1 MLEVIMIFE
10 CVIILMSLKHQ
21 KEQEILKADPESFN
35 QNQKKKKSFYRL
47 LNPIASLLTHLI
59 YRRSFYLN

>member
-21 KEQEILKADPESFN
+21 IEQEILKADPESFN
-35 QNQKKKKSFYRL
+35 QNRKKKKSFYRL

-59 YRRSFYLN
+59 

>member
-35 QNQKKKKSFYRL
+35 QNRKKKIFLQIIKSYCF
-47 LNPIASLLTHLI
+47 SL
-59 YRRSFYLN
+59 

>member
-35 QNQKKKKSFYRL
+35 QNRKKKKSFYRL
-47 LNPIASLLTHLI
+47 LNPKASLLTHLI
-59 YRRSFYLN
+59 

>member
-35 QNQKKKKSFYRL
+35 QNRKKKKSFYRL

-59 YRRSFYLN
+59 

>member
-1 MLEVIMIFE
+1 MGCHWMLEVIMIFE

-35 QNQKKKKSFYRL
+35 ENRKKKKSFYRL
-47 LNPIASLLTHLI
+47 LNPKASLLTHLI
-59 YRRSFYLN
+59 

>member
-59 YRRSFYLN
+59 

>member
-35 QNQKKKKSFYRL
+35 QNRKKKNIFTDY
-47 LNPIASLLTHLI
+47 
-59 YRRSFYLN
+59 

>member
-35 QNQKKKKSFYRL
+35 QNRKKKKSFYRL
-47 LNPIASLLTHLI
+47 LNPIASPFNPLDI
-59 YRRSFYLN
+59 EGAFI

>member
-35 QNQKKKKSFYRL
+35 QNRKKKKIFLQIIKSKSFSF
-47 LNPIASLLTHLI
+47 NPLDIEGAFI
-59 YRRSFYLN
+59 

>member
-35 QNQKKKKSFYRL
+35 QNRKKKSFYRL
-47 LNPIASLLTHLI
+47 LNPIASPFNPLDI
-59 YRRSFYLN
+59 EGAFI

>member
-35 QNQKKKKSFYRL
+35 QNQKKKIFLQIIKSKSFSF
-47 LNPIASLLTHLI
+47 NPLDIEGAFI
-59 YRRSFYLN
+59 

>member
-35 QNQKKKKSFYRL
+35 QNRKKKNLFTDYQIL
-47 LNPIASLLTHLI
+47 LLLPLTFLI
-59 YRRSFYLN
+59 

>member
-1 MLEVIMIFE
+1 MLEVIMLFE

-35 QNQKKKKSFYRL
+35 QNRKKKKIFLQIIKSKSFSF
-47 LNPIASLLTHLI
+47 NPLDIEGAFI
-59 YRRSFYLN
+59 

>member
-35 QNQKKKKSFYRL
+35 QNRKKKKIFSQIIKSNSFSF
-47 LNPIASLLTHLI
+47 NPLDIEGAFI
-59 YRRSFYLN
+59 

>member
-1 MLEVIMIFE
+1 MGCHLMLEVIMIFE

-35 QNQKKKKSFYRL
+35 QNRKKKSFYRL

-59 YRRSFYLN
+59 

>member
-1 MLEVIMIFE
+1 MIFE

-35 QNQKKKKSFYRL
+35 QNRKKKNLFTDYQIL
-47 LNPIASLLTHLI
+47 LLLPLTFLI
-59 YRRSFYLN
+59 

>member
-35 QNQKKKKSFYRL
+35 QNRKKKKSFYRL
-47 LNPIASLLTHLI
+47 SNPIASPFNLLDI
-59 YRRSFYLN
+59 EGAFI

>member
-1 MLEVIMIFE
+1 MLDVIMIFE

-35 QNQKKKKSFYRL
+35 QNRKKKKIFLQIIKSYCF
-47 LNPIASLLTHLI
+47 SL
-59 YRRSFYLN
+59 

>member
-1 MLEVIMIFE
+1 MGCHWMLEVIMIFE

-35 QNQKKKKSFYRL
+35 QNQKKKNLFTDY
-47 LNPIASLLTHLI
+47 
-59 YRRSFYLN
+59 

>member
-10 CVIILMSLKHQ
+10 CVIILVSLKHQ

-35 QNQKKKKSFYRL
+35 QNRKKKKSFYRL

-59 YRRSFYLN
+59 

>member
-10 CVIILMSLKHQ
+10 CVIILVSLKHQ

-59 YRRSFYLN
+59 